1 MVTMKI
7 RKFPAAT
14 ALASLALLATAGP
27 AVGQPLFSLADPAG
41 DDDGGGVLSYPN
53 RPDLQQGD
61 LDLVRVSAE
70 QRPDGT
76 WFTVEMAKPI
86 RAPSGQ
92 VLEVSQTQVERLAR
106 LGFYTFNVDIYI
118 DQDRIEGLGRTDALP
133 GRDVTIDPRF
143 AWDKAVVLTP
153 RPDTART
160 MLQMYTDRQM
170 QTDLRSK
177 QGRISDTDAD
187 VLESQSEA
195 EVNALYHFPTKVR
208 VSGRKIEFLVP
219 TQFLGGEP
227 QDNWAYT
234 VLVTG
239 TDLEQAAPLGRANR
253 DNATMMTLGVGTGL
267 RSDLWGVRSGSD
279 LETPP
284 VIDILA
290 PDRGGQAAVLTNYDP
305 VAGRLPVVPGI
316 AVDGKEAV
324 AMADVQLTV
333 EQAARLEATKLKPAG
348 GKPAAAVAGAAPKPA
363 EKRAVPA
370 RLRTL
375 TELRDQGLIT
385 EAEYNELR
393 RKILTEL

>member
-1 MVTMKI
+1 MVTMNI
-7 RKFPAAT
+7 RKFPAA
-14 ALASLALLATAGP
+14 AAVASLALLATVEPAG
-27 AVGQPLFSLADPAG
+27 AQQLFSLTDPSG

-70 QRPDGT
+70 QRSDGT
-76 WFTVEMAKPI
+76 WFTVEMAQPI
-86 RAPSGQ
+86 REPSGQ
-92 VLEVSQTQVERLAR
+92 VLGVSRLPVERLAR
-106 LGFYTFNVDIYI
+106 HGFYTFNVDLYI

-133 GRDVTIDPRF
+133 GRDVTIDPKF
-143 AWDKAVVLTP
+143 AWERAVVLTP

-160 MLQMYTDRQM
+160 MMQMYTDRLM
-170 QTDLRSK
+170 ETDLRAK
-177 QGRISDTDAD
+177 QGRLSDSD
-187 VLESQSEA
+187 VDSVESRSEA
-195 EVNALYHFPTKVR
+195 EVNSLYYFPTKVR
-208 VSGRKIEFLVP
+208 VSSRKIEFLVP
-219 TQFLGGEP
+219 TEFLGGEP

-234 VLVTG
+234 VLVTAA
-239 TDLEQAAPLGRANR
+239 DLEQAAEPRQSNPR
-253 DNATMMTLGVGTGL
+253 KATMMTLGVGTGM
-267 RSDLWGVRSGSD
+267 RADLWGVRSGSD
-279 LETPP
+279 LNTPP

-290 PDRGGQAAVLTNYDP
+290 PDRARQVAALTDYDP
-305 VAGRLPVVPGI
+305 EAGRLPAVPGI

-324 AMADVQLTV
+324 AMADAQLTA
-333 EQAARLEATKLKPAG
+333 EQAARLEATTARPTG
-348 GKPAAAVAGAAPKPA
+348 GKPAAGGSGAAPKPA